1 MKHKYYSESPRSP
14 WGGEKSLRSRENT
27 AVHRGC
33 ICQSW
38 ESLSGYSIAY
48 LWALP
53 GHPGMCLEWGL
64 EINLNLFRLG
74 HPSLLKPNCLPNAC
88 VCLNVCHQFPS
99 WPPYVSGFQKV
110 QFCSFWSPFPLGKS
124 KAFWNHFPPHLNL
137 HWLLT
142 LEYWLDF
149 YYEAIW
155 YSIKSLV
162 SM

>member
-1 MKHKYYSESPRSP
+1 M
-14 WGGEKSLRSRENT
+14 
-27 AVHRGC
+27 
-33 ICQSW
+33 CQSW

-74 HPSLLKPNCLPNAC
+74 HPLLLKPNCLPNAC
-88 VCLNVCHQFPS
+88 VCLNVCQQFPS
-99 WPPYVSGFQKV
+99 WLPYVSGFQKV
-110 QFCSFWSPFPLGKS
+110 QFSSFWSPFPLGKS

-142 LEYWLDF
+142 LEYWLKLLSLWDKDDCLS
-149 YYEAIW
+149 YYRWWNWGLRKAR
-155 YSIKSLV
+155 SKKNV
-162 SM
+162 TVDP